1 MKFVLIGLR
10 AVFRQP
16 RSIDLSPVESTAAG
30 FTLLETLTALTILA
44 IALVS
49 LFEAHAS
56 GLRTAGIAADYA
68 EARIV
73 AQALLAET
81 VSGRGSSV
89 ISGRG
94 RIGRFDWSID
104 VAPERAPWSQI
115 KSEKSWRLHRVR
127 VTVAWD
133 KGRRIELDT
142 LKLGR
147 LNE

>member
-73 AQALLAET
+73 GRVESQRGEAPASLRAQIDEWLAE
-81 VSGRGSSV
+81 
-89 ISGRG
+89 
-94 RIGRFDWSID
+94 
-104 VAPERAPWSQI
+104 
-115 KSEKSWRLHRVR
+115 HR
-127 VTVAWD
+127 TP
-133 KGRRIELDT
+133 DT
-142 LKLGR
+142 G
-147 LNE
+147 